1 MLGGGEFSVNCL
13 HGEQMFNNRLLRWA
27 DYDIMHLRLN
37 KSRLEIQHNLV
48 VRVNDHWNNF
58 TKACGMW
65 VVTSTFSSP
74 DNNFHPWKMLSFKQE
89 LIWKSPLSSAVHE
102 VSHAKHPSQVW
113 PVIQVMS
120 KCLLHHGYPGRLAW
134 FFAAEFS
141 GSCDSSL
148 ACGCCGLSLLPSSPA
163 LLLPLLCQMLLP
175 ISCPPS
181 PIPCSPA
188 PWNAVSCMS
197 RTPSCGESQATENW
211 DLAGA
216 GWKTKCCDLL
226 HKIMSSVTKKKRI
239 KIPGCWRKM
248 STLAAAAHRCMYGAC
263 PALENIPGSL
273 QIKASGQNVVL
284 FSLYVFRHF
293 PPLLGIVI
301 YVLTA
306 LNG

>member
-48 VRVNDHWNNF
+48 GRVNDHWNNF

-120 KCLLHHGYPGRLAW
+120 KCLLHHGYPSRLAW

-148 ACGCCGLSLLPSSPA
+148 ACGYWGFLCCLPLQLCSSLSCAKCCCPSLALPAQSPA
-163 LLLPLLCQMLLP
+163 HQHHEMLWAACPELPLVGKAKLQ
-175 ISCPPS
+175 
-181 PIPCSPA
+181 
-188 PWNAVSCMS
+188 
-197 RTPSCGESQATENW
+197 
-211 DLAGA
+211 
-216 GWKTKCCDLL
+216 
-226 HKIMSSVTKKKRI
+226 RI
-239 KIPGCWRKM
+239 ETWLGQGGK
-248 STLAAAAHRCMYGAC
+248 
-263 PALENIPGSL
+263 
-273 QIKASGQNVVL
+273 QNVV
-284 FSLYVFRHF
+284 
-293 PPLLGIVI
+293 I
-301 YVLTA
+301 YCIK
-306 LNG
+306 